1 METITKESLFEDSKV
16 SIINT
21 RQKRYNNVR
30 FKAELVGDKY
40 VLISENG
47 RLKLDIFDEIV
58 LYIISKFRFCPSW
71 LVRQWYKSSNNSTIG
86 NDLGK
91 TKLRSFIDFGLL
103 YEFPSAVAVFL
114 MPTDRLAS
122 MFNINLGSF
131 VNPPYNTLTHTI
143 SEEQI
148 MFDCMTG
155 KANYLK
161 GIKCIP
167 YVSSLGLGT
176 SGAICIPESDYSIRN
191 TYFSKHIEEFNDQEA
206 RLIKEMIDGNII
218 TTPDFKE
225 FKLTIHKKI
234 DQYNYDLKIPDL
246 AVLAPRVLKDVD
258 GMDFAMPK
266 SVALEVEL
274 TCKGTQKYID
284 ILDIYWDNVKFGT
297 AVYLVNAKKTRDC
310 IVEAYKEVRRR
321 HSIDKVSR
329 TCDFKIIEF
338 EVPYNREQLIRM

>member
-1 METITKESLFEDSKV
+1 MPKIDNESLFLDSRI

-21 RQKRYNNVR
+21 RQERYNNIN
-30 FKAELVGDKY
+30 FKCELINDEY
-40 VLISENG
+40 VLISDGG
-47 RLKLDIFDEIV
+47 RLHIDIFDEIA
-58 LYIISKFRFCPSW
+58 LYILVKFRFCPAW
-71 LVRQWYKSSNNSTIG
+71 LMRQWYETKNTTNVIG
-86 NDLGK
+86 RDND
-91 TKLRSFIDFGLL
+91 KLRKFIEFGLM
-103 YEFPSAVAVFL
+103 YEFPSAVSVFF
-114 MPTDRLAS
+114 MPTNKLAS
-122 MFNINLGSF
+122 LFNVKLGGF
-131 VNPPYNTLTHTI
+131 TNPPYNTLTHTI

-148 MFDCMTG
+148 MFECLSGISPYTKD
-155 KANYLK
+155 
-161 GIKCIP
+161 IKCIP
-167 YVSSLGLGT
+167 YVSNLGLGT
-176 SGAICIPESDYSIRN
+176 YGSFCIPEEDYSIRS

-258 GMDFAMPK
+258 GMNFAMPK

-297 AVYLVNAKKTRDC
+297 VVYLVNAKKTRDC